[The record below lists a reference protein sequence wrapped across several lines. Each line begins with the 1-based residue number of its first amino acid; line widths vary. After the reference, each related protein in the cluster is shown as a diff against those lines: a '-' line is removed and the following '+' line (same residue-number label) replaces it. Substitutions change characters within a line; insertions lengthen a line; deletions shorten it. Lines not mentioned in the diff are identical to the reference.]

1 VGIWWGLML
10 ELAVRGTMF
19 LARFKWGNWESI
31 RV

>member
-1 VGIWWGLML
+1 ML